1 MDYPEF
7 AMTYETLEQAV
18 AELRRR
24 PKEAVRAHCGDLT
37 VELRAVGAP
46 LESVPLGDSLAA
58 LGPWEGESTEELT
71 SRLREARE
79 SGGSAE
85 PPRL

>member
-1 MDYPEF
+1 
-7 AMTYETLEQAV
+7 MTYETLEQAV
-18 AELRRR
+18 SELRRH

-37 VELRAVGAP
+37 VELRAVSP
-46 LESVPLGDSLAA
+46 SPEPQLLGDSLAA